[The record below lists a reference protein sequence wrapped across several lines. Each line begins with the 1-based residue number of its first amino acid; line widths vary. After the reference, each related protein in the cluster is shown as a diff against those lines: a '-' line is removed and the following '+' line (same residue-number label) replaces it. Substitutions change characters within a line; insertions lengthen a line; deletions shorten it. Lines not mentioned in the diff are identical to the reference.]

1 MNTIIRKWSETLKI
15 TLDKLPINEIGKI
28 TKLKVNDGL
37 KRRLQD
43 LGLIENTMIKAMYKS
58 PLKDPTAYKVRGSII
73 ALRKNDTK
81 NIYISYD
88 ENNKYLGDYNGI
100 N

>member
-1 MNTIIRKWSETLKI
+1 MEI
-15 TLDKLPINEIGKI
+15 TLNKLPINEIGKI
-28 TKLKVNDGL
+28 TKLKVKKNL

-43 LGLIENTMIKAMYKS
+43 LGLIENTIIKAMYKS
-58 PLKDPTAYKVRGSII
+58 PLKDPTAYQVRGSII
-73 ALRKNDTK
+73 ALRENDTK

-88 ENNKYLGDYNGI
+88 KNNEYLGGYNGI